1 LEIYVK
7 VVITDYP
14 DNELIENIRF
24 NVKNC
29 GINGDIQS
37 HIAVEGYLWG
47 ADPQPLQSHINGQK
61 FDVMILSD
69 TVPPLPSHTF
79 SYERYST
86 TPNIIPSLNPSSA
99 T

>member
-1 LEIYVK
+1 

-29 GINGDIQS
+29 GINEDLQS

-61 FDVMILSD
+61 FDIMILSD
-69 TVPPLPSHTF
+69 TVLPLPSHTF
-79 SYERYST
+79 SYDRYST
-86 TPNIIPSLNPSSA
+86 TLNTNLSLNPSSS